1 MLLLSE
7 NLLVLM
13 LKCSLWNREE
23 DFHTLEQLIGEQEGR
38 VDWERVV
45 NLAMEQT
52 VLGHAT
58 EAITCLPKNLR
69 PEKSMY
75 FSLVSQVSDIEKRNR
90 QMSRF
95 AYILMDNLK
104 RKGCHALL
112 LKGQGVGRN
121 YRNPLHRQPGDIDL
135 LLIDNDE
142 YEHAK
147 ELLSKIAESEGDENK
162 ERQHSDFVVKGFV
175 VEVHGHFQFLICREC
190 TDHLSSWTRERL
202 LAPPISVNLM
212 NCSEIDED
220 EKVKLPPVQFDVV
233 FIFAHMLNHFMT
245 GGVGLRQICDC
256 MMFLHNNYEVID
268 KDILKEDL
276 EQLGLT
282 KFWKV
287 YAAMAVDFLGYP
299 KEKMPFYDANLKR
312 KGEMMLENVFKTGNF
327 GAIQKKSQ
335 LSSDT
340 NKWLKK
346 IVTCWGQIPVYWR
359 AGKLFPKESL
369 YCFYHYSRRVLA
381 AG

>member
-1 MLLLSE
+1 MLGFSE

-13 LKCSLWNREE
+13 LKFSLWNREE
-23 DFHTLEQLIGEQEGR
+23 DFHTLEQLIGEKAGGT
-38 VDWERVV
+38 DWERVV
-45 NLAMEQT
+45 NLAVEQT
-52 VLGHAT
+52 VLGHVT

-95 AYILMDNLK
+95 AYILMDNLEKK
-104 RKGCHALL
+104 RCHALL

-135 LLIDNDE
+135 LLIDNEE

-175 VEVHGHFQFLICREC
+175 VELHGKFRFLISRQFSES
-190 TDHLSSWTRERL
+190 LPKWTRERL
-202 LAPPISVNLM
+202 SASSISVNLM
-212 NCSEIDED
+212 DGSEID

-245 GGVGLRQICDC
+245 GGVGLRQVCDC
-256 MMFLHNNYEVID
+256 MMSLHNNFEDID

-312 KGEMMLENVFKTGNF
+312 KGEMMLGNVFKTGNF

-346 IVTCWGQIPVYWR
+346 INTCFGQIPIYWR
-359 AGKLFPKESL
+359 AGMLFPKESF
-369 YCFYHYSRRVLA
+369 YCFCNYTKKVLA

>member
-1 MLLLSE
+1 
-7 NLLVLM
+7 M
-13 LKCSLWNREE
+13 LKASLWNREE
-23 DFHTLEQLIGEQEGR
+23 DNRALEKLIGEKACR
-38 VDWERVV
+38 IDWERIA
-45 NLAMEQT
+45 NLAVEQT
-52 VLGHAT
+52 VVGHVT
-58 EAITCLPKNLR
+58 EAITCLPKDLR
-69 PEKSMY
+69 PEKSIY
-75 FSLVSQVSDIEKRNR
+75 FSLVSQVSDIEKRNV
-90 QMSRF
+90 QMNRF
-95 AYILMDNLK
+95 AYILMNNLE

-135 LLIDNDE
+135 LLIDNEE
-142 YEHAK
+142 YKRARD
-147 ELLSKIAESEGDENK
+147 LLGRIAESEGDESK

-175 VEVHGHFQFLICREC
+175 VEVHGQFQFLICRKC

-202 LAPPISVNLM
+202 QAPPISVNLM
-212 NCSEIDED
+212 NSSESDEM
-220 EKVKLPPVQFDVV
+220 VLLPPVQFDVV

-256 MMFLHNNYEVID
+256 MMFLYKNYEEID
-268 KDILKEDL
+268 KELLKEDL
-276 EQLGLT
+276 ERLGLT

-299 KEKMPFYDANLKR
+299 KERMPLYDVSFRR
-312 KGEMMLENVFKTGNF
+312 KGERMLENVFKTGNF

-335 LSSDT
+335 LSDDT

-346 IVTCWGQIPVYWR
+346 VVTCWGQIPVYWR

>member
-1 MLLLSE
+1 MLNSYE

-13 LKCSLWNREE
+13 LKASLWNREE
-23 DFHTLEQLIGEQEGR
+23 DNRALEKLIGEKACR
-38 VDWERVV
+38 IDWERIA
-45 NLAMEQT
+45 NLAVEQT
-52 VLGHAT
+52 VVGHVT
-58 EAITCLPKNLR
+58 EAITCLPKDLR
-69 PEKSMY
+69 PGKSLY
-75 FSLVSQVSDIEKRNR
+75 FSLVSQVSDIEKRNV
-90 QMSRF
+90 QMNRF
-95 AYILMDNLK
+95 AYILMDNLE

-135 LLIDNDE
+135 LLINNVE
-142 YEHAK
+142 YNRARD
-147 ELLSKIAESEGDENK
+147 LLGKIAESEGDENK

-175 VEVHGHFQFLICREC
+175 VEVHGQFQFLICRQFTEG
-190 TDHLSSWTRERL
+190 LKKWTSERL
-202 LAPPISVNLM
+202 KAIPVSVNLM
-212 NCSEIDED
+212 NHSESQ
-220 EKVKLPPVQFDVV
+220 EKVLLPPVQFDVV
-233 FIFAHMLNHFMT
+233 FTFAHMLNHFMT

-256 MMFLHNNYEVID
+256 MMFLHKNYEEID
-268 KDILKEDL
+268 KELLKEDL

-287 YAAMAVDFLGYP
+287 YAAVTVDFLGYP
-299 KEKMPFYDANLKR
+299 KERMPLYDTSFRR
-312 KGEMMLENVFKTGNF
+312 KGERLLENVFKTGNF

-335 LSSDT
+335 LSNDT

-359 AGKLFPKESL
+359 AGKLFPKESF

>member
-1 MLLLSE
+1 
-7 NLLVLM
+7 M
-13 LKCSLWNREE
+13 LKFSLWNREE
-23 DFHTLEQLIGEQEGR
+23 DFHTLEQLIGEKTER
-38 VDWERVV
+38 MDWEQMV

-52 VLGHAT
+52 VLGHVT
-58 EAITCLPKNLR
+58 EAVTCLPKNLR
-69 PEKSMY
+69 PEKSVY

-95 AYILMDNLK
+95 AHILMDNLE

-135 LLIDNDE
+135 LLIDNEE

-147 ELLSKIAESEGDENK
+147 ELLSKIAESEGNEKK

-175 VEVHGHFQFLICREC
+175 VEVHGHFQFLICRQFSEN
-190 TDHLSSWTRERL
+190 LPKWTRERL
-202 LAPPISVNLM
+202 LSPPISVNLM
-212 NCSEIDED
+212 NSSESDEN
-220 EKVKLPPVQFDVV
+220 VKLPPVQFDVV

-256 MMFLHNNYEVID
+256 MMFLCENYEKVD
-268 KDILKEDL
+268 KTVLKEDL
-276 EQLGLT
+276 EQLGLD
-282 KFWKV
+282 KFWKA
-287 YAAMAVDFLGYP
+287 YASMAVDFLGYP
-299 KEKMPFYDANLKR
+299 KEKMPFYDAGLKR
-312 KGEMMLENVFKTGNF
+312 KGEIMLENVFKTGNF

-359 AGKLFPKESL
+359 VGKLFPEESL
-369 YCFYHYSRRVLA
+369 YCFYHYSRSVLA

>member
-1 MLLLSE
+1 
-7 NLLVLM
+7 
-13 LKCSLWNREE
+13 
-23 DFHTLEQLIGEQEGR
+23 
-38 VDWERVV
+38 
-45 NLAMEQT
+45 
-52 VLGHAT
+52 
-58 EAITCLPKNLR
+58 
-69 PEKSMY
+69 
-75 FSLVSQVSDIEKRNR
+75 
-90 QMSRF
+90 
-95 AYILMDNLK
+95 
-104 RKGCHALL
+104 
-112 LKGQGVGRN
+112 
-121 YRNPLHRQPGDIDL
+121 LHRQPGDIDL
-135 LLIDNDE
+135 LLINNDE

-162 ERQHSDFVVKGFV
+162 ERQHSDYVVKGFV
-175 VEVHGHFQFLICREC
+175 VEVHGQFQFFICRKS
-190 TDHLSSWTRERL
+190 TNNVSKWTRERL
-202 LAPPISVNLM
+202 SAPPISVNLM
-212 NCSEIDED
+212 NSSESD

-233 FIFAHMLNHFMT
+233 FIFAHMLAHFMK

-256 MMFLHNNYEVID
+256 MMFLHNNYEDID

-287 YAAMAVDFLGYP
+287 YAAMAVDFFGYP
-299 KEKMPFYDANLKR
+299 KKKMPFYDANLKR

>member
-1 MLLLSE
+1 MLNSYE
-7 NLLVLM
+7 NLLILM
-13 LKCSLWNREE
+13 LKSSLWNKHE
-23 DFHTLEQLIGEQEGR
+23 DQKVWEKLVAGKAAKI
-38 VDWERVV
+38 DWERIV

-52 VLGHAT
+52 VVGHVT
-58 EAITCLPKNLR
+58 EAITRLPKDLR
-69 PEKSMY
+69 PGKSLY
-75 FSLVSQVSDIEKRNR
+75 FSLVSQVSDIEKRNV
-90 QMSRF
+90 QMNRF
-95 AYILMDNLK
+95 AYILMDNME

-121 YRNPLHRQPGDIDL
+121 YRNPLHRQPGDIDF
-135 LLIDNDE
+135 LLINNVE
-142 YEHAK
+142 YNRARD
-147 ELLSKIAESEGDENK
+147 LLGRIAESEGDEKK

-175 VEVHGHFQFLICREC
+175 VEVHGQFQFLICQQFTEG
-190 TDHLSSWTRERL
+190 LKKWTSERL
-202 LAPPISVNLM
+202 KAIPVSVNLM
-212 NCSEIDED
+212 NHSESQ
-220 EKVKLPPVQFDVV
+220 EKVLLPPVQFDVV

-256 MMFLHNNYEVID
+256 MMFLYKNYEEID
-268 KDILKEDL
+268 KEVLKEDL

-299 KEKMPFYDANLKR
+299 KEKMPLYDASIRR
-312 KGEMMLENVFKTGNF
+312 KGERMLENVFKTGNF

-335 LSSDT
+335 LSGDT

-346 IVTCWGQIPVYWR
+346 VVTCWGQIPVYWR

-369 YCFYHYSRRVLA
+369 FCFYQYSRKVLA